1 MIISNF
7 LITVMAALA
16 VFSTFAVYQESPIQ
30 FLRRNEK
37 GGVTGSITWGL
48 LFGLPFAYLQWKRD
62 VTSAM
67 IAHGVVDFIRF

>member
-37 GGVTGSITWGL
+37 GG
-48 LFGLPFAYLQWKRD
+48 LPFAYLQWMRD

-67 IAHGVVDFIRF
+67 IEHGVVDFIRF

>member
-1 MIISNF
+1 
-7 LITVMAALA
+7 
-16 VFSTFAVYQESPIQ
+16 
-30 FLRRNEK
+30 LRRNEK

-48 LFGLPFAYLQWKRD
+48 LFGLHFAYLQWKRD

>member
-1 MIISNF
+1 MR
-7 LITVMAALA
+7 LE
-16 VFSTFAVYQESPIQ
+16 STFAVYQENPIQ
-30 FLRRNEK
+30 CLRRNEK

-48 LFGLPFAYLQWKRD
+48 LFGLHFAYLQWKRD